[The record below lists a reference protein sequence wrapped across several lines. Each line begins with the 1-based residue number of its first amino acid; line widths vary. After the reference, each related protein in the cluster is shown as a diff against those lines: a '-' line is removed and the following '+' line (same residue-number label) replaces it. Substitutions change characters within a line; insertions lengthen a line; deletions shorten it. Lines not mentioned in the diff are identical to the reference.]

1 MRITSEDQLRQ
12 ILPPPRETTKAKLL
26 DHLDAQALE
35 FLAASPFVLLSTV
48 GRDGAVEVSP
58 KGDEPGFLRVEDA
71 RTVVLPDRAGNNLA
85 FGLQN
90 ILHNPR
96 IGAIALR
103 PGTGET
109 LRFSGQAEIHA
120 DPELLQSL
128 SARGRPALLAI
139 RIRIERA
146 YFHCAKSVLRS
157 GLWRPE
163 QWPAPQKISF
173 GRIIGQRIGADKAVE
188 QQIDEVVAQAYRG
201 PL

>member
-1 MRITSEDQLRQ
+1 MRITSEAELRQ

-35 FLAASPFVLLSTV
+35 FLVASPFLLLSTV
-48 GRDGAVEVSP
+48 AADGSVEVSP
-58 KGDEPGFLRVEDA
+58 KGDEPGFVRVEDA
-71 RTVVLPDRAGNNLA
+71 RTVVVPDRAGNNLA

-90 ILHNPR
+90 ILHNGR
-96 IGAIALR
+96 VGAIALR

-120 DPELLQSL
+120 DAALLQSL

-157 GLWRPE
+157 GLWQPG
-163 QWPAPQKISF
+163 QWPAAQKISF
-173 GRIIGQRIGADKAVE
+173 GRIIGGKTGADQAAQ
-188 QQIDEVVAQAYRG
+188 QQIDDFVDQAYRG